1 LRLLLLLL
9 LGMAKASVPAAAA
22 AVGDSQSIRACSP
35 AVHDIVFQSIVA
47 VFSVGVA
54 QLWIL

>member
-1 LRLLLLLL
+1 
-9 LGMAKASVPAAAA
+9 MAKASVPAAAA